1 MSKEIEQAFNGG
13 LDKAIDKITR
23 EITENMTLL
32 YLLIKKQV
40 NISLVARCPDAEGY
54 NISISHIA
62 GSKFLT
68 SAEFKMIKEKL

>member
-1 MSKEIEQAFNGG
+1 MSKELEQAFNGG
-13 LDKAIDKITR
+13 LDKAIDRVTKA
-23 EITENMTLL
+23 ITENMTLL

-54 NISISHIA
+54 NRSISHIA

-68 SAEFKMIKEKL
+68 SAEFRMIKEKL